1 MVDILKYSVGIDVA
15 SSNLEAGFGFLSK
28 ELLSKRGRSRTFA
41 NRKSGFKSLDAW
53 ITKQRK
59 QTAKLSVIMEAT
71 GVYHENLAHYLHSK
85 GYDIY
90 VIVPNKAKS
99 YLLSLGLR
107 AKNDPIDS
115 GGLTQMGLDQQHLE
129 KWSPPSPVMRQL
141 RGLTRH
147 RQSIQQQIT
156 AVNNQLHAIK
166 SGFYEYGSVKSSLR
180 RAISFHKKQIR
191 EIDEEI
197 LFLLDQDVS
206 LKTKI
211 ENYRATVNKIPTTTE
226 VFVMLAVAFG
236 AVAIAHWGSDMIVP
250 FMKQFKV
257 SLEAVGLTSLMS
269 GFFWLIVI
277 VTTIGLGLSFTKYRS
292 LEGVGASRWGSVF
305 IYILVA
311 TIGMHM
317 NLGDVIN
324 NLGLFAIGII
334 WMLIH
339 VTILLL
345 VAKLIK
351 APFFFVAVGSQ
362 ANVGGAA
369 SAPIVASAFS
379 PSLAPVGVLM
389 AVLGYA
395 LGTYGA
401 LICAYMMQAVSGGI

>member
-59 QTAKLSVIMEAT
+59 QTARLSVIMEAT

-90 VIVPNKAKS
+90 VIFPNKAKS

-180 RAISFHKKQIR
+180 RAISFHKKQIGK
-191 EIDEEI
+191 IDKEI
-197 LFLLDQDVS
+197 LQLLEQDAL
-206 LKTKI
+206 LKAKI
-211 ENYRATVNKIPTTTE
+211 EKIVKSIKGIGLLTMVILIAETNGFQNFSSVQALIKYAGYDVIEQSSGKKKGKERISKKGNSRIRRILHMPALNMVSHKVGNFPTIYERIYQKTGIK
-226 VFVMLAVAFG
+226 MKG
-236 AVAIAHWGSDMIVP
+236 YVAI
-250 FMKQFKV
+250 QRRLLCLLY
-257 SLEAVGLTSLMS
+257 SL
-269 GFFWLIVI
+269 W
-277 VTTIGLGLSFTKYRS
+277 KK
-292 LEGVGASRWGSVF
+292 
-305 IYILVA
+305 
-311 TIGMHM
+311 
-317 NLGDVIN
+317 D
-324 NLGLFAIGII
+324 
-334 WMLIH
+334 
-339 VTILLL
+339 
-345 VAKLIK
+345 
-351 APFFFVAVGSQ
+351 Q
-362 ANVGGAA
+362 AFDSNYQH
-369 SAPIVASAFS
+369 P
-379 PSLAPVGVLM
+379 LKR
-389 AVLGYA
+389 
-395 LGTYGA
+395 
-401 LICAYMMQAVSGGI
+401 